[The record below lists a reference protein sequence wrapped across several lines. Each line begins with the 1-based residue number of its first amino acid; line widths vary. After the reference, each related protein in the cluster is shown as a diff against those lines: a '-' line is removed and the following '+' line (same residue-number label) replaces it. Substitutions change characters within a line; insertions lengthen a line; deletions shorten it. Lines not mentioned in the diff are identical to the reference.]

1 MIIDAINYQFP
12 VRSSL
17 IIQWI
22 SEPVIWSPITVLIIK
37 FMDVSW
43 RKIALQYCTAFGQTI
58 AWISHR
64 YTYVPPLLN
73 LLPTFLP
80 VPPLEVVT
88 EKYGR
93 LHKFVCHPWAGAML
107 IFSVLFQ
114 LFNICATKA
123 NTWITF

>member
-37 FMDVSW
+37 FIDVNW
-43 RKIALQYCTAFGQTI
+43 RIIALQYCTAFGQTS

-64 YTYVPPLLN
+64 YTYVPSNFN
-73 LLPTFLP
+73 LLSTLLP
-80 VPPLEVVT
+80 VPPLKIVT

-93 LHKFVCHPWAGAML
+93 LHKFVFHPWAGAML

-114 LFNICATKA
+114 LCNICATKA
-123 NTWITF
+123 NTDLTF